1 MVAGR
6 GWGRGD
12 TKDRPCPVRKP
23 GESSPG
29 RGQAAAE
36 VVRSLR
42 VALGFA
48 GTGRKELS
56 RLRALEEGSAAI
68 NSEPREGGRELT
80 QDVARARAV

>member
-6 GWGRGD
+6 GRGED
-12 TKDRPCPVRKP
+12 TKDRPPPSVRKP
-23 GESSPG
+23 GRPG
-29 RGQAAAE
+29 RGQAAPE
-36 VVRSLR
+36 VVKRLPAS
-42 VALGFA
+42 AGLGFA

-80 QDVARARAV
+80 QDVAGARAV